1 MVSQDDAGARA
12 PPPTP
17 RAVLSCSGTHTSEG
31 MRTNPT
37 PTPRHVQG
45 YLEKEREGSKG
56 GRVRG
61 RTQPPR
67 FQTLLRL
74 QGQRQLRIPR
84 PSAKPPGNPASRIL
98 CWVPGPPWTVP
109 WPRKSREGSHST
121 SQSHVPHGG
130 EVVSPQ
136 RDRDTA
142 SSSPRLSH
150 CHSCGHP

>member
-1 MVSQDDAGARA
+1 MPNSPSPKKPHGKHQ
-12 PPPTP
+12 
-17 RAVLSCSGTHTSEG
+17 H
-31 MRTNPT
+31 RT
-37 PTPRHVQG
+37 R
-45 YLEKEREGSKG
+45 Y
-56 GRVRG
+56 
-61 RTQPPR
+61 TQPCYSWFKPLR
-67 FQTLLRL
+67 TLESAPTEANRLHLQSHRDNISRALKLNQPPHFQTLLRL

-136 RDRDTA
+136 RDQDTA
-142 SSSPRLSH
+142 SSSPRLSR